1 MWMWM
6 WMCGTRLA
14 LESVGARG
22 GVMGGREHCAS
33 SHVRPGVC
41 GNIGCGS
48 VPGNAICLIVQL
60 HRVPEGDGHAD
71 AAAKRF
77 YCRCQAAQRDRVGN
91 GIGSDA
97 VERNASDFDPRRS
110 HLLPAASGMAPRG
123 IPRSCWIATAP

>member
-1 MWMWM
+1 M

-14 LESVGARG
+14 FEGVGARG
-22 GVMGGREHCAS
+22 GVMGGRGQCAC
-33 SHVRPGVC
+33 SHVRPGFCVNT
-41 GNIGCGS
+41 GGGS
-48 VPGNAICLIVQL
+48 VPGNAIGPIVQL

-97 VERNASDFDPRRS
+97 VERNASDFGPRRS

-123 IPRSCWIATAP
+123 IPESCWIATAP

>member
-1 MWMWM
+1 ML
-6 WMCGTRLA
+6 MCRTRVA
-14 LESVGARG
+14 LENVGARG
-22 GVMGGREHCAS
+22 GVMGGRGQCAC
-33 SHVRPGVC
+33 SHVRPGFC
-41 GNIGCGS
+41 GNTGGGS
-48 VPGNAICLIVQL
+48 VPGNAIGPIVQL

-97 VERNASDFDPRRS
+97 VERNASDFGPRRS

-123 IPRSCWIATAP
+123 IPGSCWIATAF